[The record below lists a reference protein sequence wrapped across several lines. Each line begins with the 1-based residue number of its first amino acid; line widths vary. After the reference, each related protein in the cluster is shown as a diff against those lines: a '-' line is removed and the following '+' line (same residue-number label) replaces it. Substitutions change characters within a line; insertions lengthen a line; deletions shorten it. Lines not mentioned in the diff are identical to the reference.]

1 MPSMFGS
8 TIVYYNNSLYLA
20 AGNTNLDLST
30 YQGKLFKFDINSEE
44 WFELS
49 SSNSYTP
56 RIYSH
61 SCIYEDYFYLFYGYD
76 FLNFKTLETISRV
89 NLNDQNLT
97 WSDLSLDFD
106 STRYRFALTQNN
118 DQVFIF
124 GGSKSEKSSSSNQLM
139 SLNLITL
146 DSSLLSDWFQLP
158 SPRQFHSM
166 QLVSGQFFVFGGKDG
181 ETYYND
187 VWKFNPKSERW
198 SPISALGAIPS
209 SRYACASASE
219 GDAFAIWGGED
230 KVGLKNDLYNFNALT
245 YTWEILEPTTPSVPN
260 PAKGACLVIS
270 IPKIYIFGGKTSSGF
285 SSELWMYDLW
295 TNAYKLLSTDIY
307 SSAYCTCSL
316 YKSEFYV
323 IFGSNQ
329 NSSPQSL
336 IRKYNITS
344 GVWTNYF
351 SKDDTGFSSIQGVQV
366 FQEGSILK
374 LGGQKWDMHIDQR
387 IMVFNFDKAD
397 IMHLKNIDEYIYR
410 AAYVYYNYSIYVF
423 GGGEA
428 VGSNLLMGYS
438 NNRLLK
444 YSMDEIINATN
455 YTVLCSAGTY
465 NTSKTCLLCPLGH
478 YSENIDN
485 KTCAACPEGTY
496 NGRTG
501 ATSPRQC
508 YPCAEG
514 YYNSLKGQG
523 YCLECPA
530 VYTCPPGSI
539 KPFESLATSSDKFVQ
554 PSIYNEPST
563 TTETFNFQISF
574 GIICGIVLI
583 ICLLFYKTSILVA
596 KLDLYNQFH
605 NFVLDQYM
613 YIKTNKFGGFCSGVF
628 VILACIVIGN
638 SIIAYQYAN
647 ILETK
652 SLIPKVV
659 LDNEVSD
666 YAAKS
671 FFVEVKLLRYGDN
684 CLKEFLNVSL
694 SNAQGDQ
701 VKWTSEKDT
710 SGSCIIQVF
719 CDNCVFSIGS
729 VLSVNS
735 TEKQCY
741 SSGIKVNVT
750 SSSSIPK
757 EISSAVTKLSPSGNH
772 VFIGSIPS
780 ELFFTLVPSLF
791 KSESDKWPSKLTGY
805 HISSDVSPVA
815 GSELMSHELSTAS
828 LFKLNIN
835 LKLSTSGLYT
845 YRAIRQ
851 SPIVVISSLIGSV
864 FGIMKAIGIGMK
876 ASEKY
881 VKKTRDYRRNKEKNR
896 EISGNRQDFGK
907 IFEVSYA
914 AGDNTT
920 KSGNND

>member
-1 MPSMFGS
+1 M
-8 TIVYYNNSLYLA
+8 
-20 AGNTNLDLST
+20 
-30 YQGKLFKFDINSEE
+30 
-44 WFELS
+44 
-49 SSNSYTP
+49 
-56 RIYSH
+56 
-61 SCIYEDYFYLFYGYD
+61 
-76 FLNFKTLETISRV
+76 
-89 NLNDQNLT
+89 
-97 WSDLSLDFD
+97 
-106 STRYRFALTQNN
+106 
-118 DQVFIF
+118 
-124 GGSKSEKSSSSNQLM
+124 
-139 SLNLITL
+139 
-146 DSSLLSDWFQLP
+146 
-158 SPRQFHSM
+158 
-166 QLVSGQFFVFGGKDG
+166 
-181 ETYYND
+181 
-187 VWKFNPKSERW
+187 
-198 SPISALGAIPS
+198 
-209 SRYACASASE
+209 
-219 GDAFAIWGGED
+219 
-230 KVGLKNDLYNFNALT
+230 
-245 YTWEILEPTTPSVPN
+245 
-260 PAKGACLVIS
+260 IS

-285 SSELWMYDLW
+285 SSELWVYDLW
-295 TNAYKLLSTDIY
+295 TNTYKLLSTDIY
-307 SSAYCTCSL
+307 SSADCTCSL
-316 YKSEFYV
+316 YNNNFYV

-336 IRKYNITS
+336 IRRYNMTAGFWS
-344 GVWTNYF
+344 SYF
-351 SKDDTGFSSIQGVQV
+351 SKNDTGFSSIQGIQI

-374 LGGQKWDMHIDQR
+374 LGGQKWDMHIDKR
-387 IMVFNFDKAD
+387 ILVFNFGLTE

-444 YSMDEIINATN
+444 YPMDKIINNTN

-465 NTSKTCLLCPLGH
+465 NTSQSCNLCPLGF
-478 YSENIDN
+478 YSGNIDN

-514 YYNSLKGQG
+514 FYNNLKGQG

-554 PSIYNEPST
+554 PSIYSEPST

-574 GIICGIVLI
+574 GIICGLVLI
-583 ICLLFYKTSILVA
+583 TFLLFYKTGILVA
-596 KLDLYNQFH
+596 KLDLFNQFH
-605 NFVLDQYM
+605 NFVLDQFM
-613 YIKTNKFGGFCSGVF
+613 YIKTNKFGGFCSGAF

-666 YAAKS
+666 YTAKN
-671 FFVEVKLLRYGDN
+671 FFVEVKILRYGDS
-684 CLKEFLNVSL
+684 CLREFLNVSL
-694 SNAQGDQ
+694 SNAGEI
-701 VKWTSEKDT
+701 KWISYKDT
-710 SGSCIIQVF
+710 SGSCIVQVE
-719 CDNCVFSIGS
+719 CDNCVFLIGS
-729 VLSVNS
+729 VLSINS

-750 SSSSIPK
+750 SSSSIPN

-772 VFIGSIPS
+772 VFIGSIAS

-805 HISSDVSPVA
+805 HISSDDSPIA

-881 VKKTRDYRRNKEKNR
+881 VKKTRDSMRNKQKNK
-896 EISGNRQDFGK
+896 EISGNRNDFEK

-920 KSGNND
+920 KSGNYD